1 MQPGQD
7 VLSSLLRAS
16 ARSWRLSDG
25 RGALSRGTASGAAT
39 RRGHALLSAP
49 QVGPHAAW
57 PAVSLLRFDDRLRVG
72 DGQVLELTP
81 AFTLTNRPNAAPSLA
96 ARAGSLASCES
107 FAETPWPR
115 WRFRGPGWLLE
126 REFRLI
132 EDHPALLASWRLLE
146 GGPLQVHVAPLLVA
160 RSLEGLQ
167 AETPEFR
174 GAVTGIPGRVRCLT
188 VEGYAPLTLWHG
200 GAFMPARAWQR
211 GLAYPYDGRRDFDD
225 PDVGAW
231 TPGEDAFLPGWVQ
244 CPLAEPGAA
253 LHIVASPEE
262 HLFRTLASEQRLG
275 TPPVR
280 TLAECLAVLDLAE
293 GERRGKV
300 HDAALSG
307 AARTARQAAAAHA
320 SPAARAAAEDGG
332 EKPAKRAPEEAG
344 DKHAPAP
351 RAKAAEKT
359 AKPADPP
366 EVEPAHDPVP
376 AVGPLAARLHAALF
390 ERADRTSVLTNPT
403 RMLERGADALRV
415 AAGLVTLRAFGP
427 ARDIAR
433 GYLMYLD
440 EGLAPDVFDAGGYP
454 HYGSPEASLWLVHL
468 IDLIARRDGGSEAT
482 KSFLE
487 DGGYALL
494 EGVLHHL
501 RSGSRHGVRC
511 DNDGFLWFGEDDEAC
526 TRADL
531 NALWYHA
538 LAAMS
543 QLAKLAKRREN
554 AAFYMAWARE
564 LQRAYA
570 DRFWDEQG
578 SCLYDEVSA
587 DGPVRSLSP
596 SQLYAVALPPVLL
609 TPDLALR
616 LVDTITRE
624 LYDTR
629 GLRPRPGDGAP
640 DPAWLG
646 PWAAATLRS
655 HGRDRAA
662 AKRVRASLEHY
673 SRIGEADALELDAR
687 AAAELVRAW
696 VEEIDHGV
704 AGEPMEAA
712 PAKH

>member
-7 VLSSLLRAS
+7 VLSTLLRAS

-39 RRGHALLSAP
+39 RRAHALLSAP

-57 PAVSLLRFDDRLRVG
+57 PAVSLLRFDDRVRLA

-81 AFTLTNRPNAAPSLA
+81 AFMLAHKPSGAPSLT
-96 ARAGSLASCES
+96 ARAGSLANSET

-115 WRFRGPGWLLE
+115 WRFRGEGWLIE
-126 REFRLI
+126 REYRLI

-146 GGPLQVHVAPLLVA
+146 GGPLHIHVGPLLVA

-167 AETPEFR
+167 VETPEFR

-244 CPLAEPGAA
+244 CPLDKPGAA

-280 TLAECLAVLDLAE
+280 TLAECLAMLDLAE
-293 GERRGKV
+293 GERLAKV
-300 HDAALSG
+300 HDAALAG

-320 SPAARAAAEDGG
+320 SPAKRPVEDAPGKPAARARAA
-332 EKPAKRAPEEAG
+332 
-344 DKHAPAP
+344 
-351 RAKAAEKT
+351 KAAAE
-359 AKPADPP
+359 A
-366 EVEPAHDPVP
+366 VEPLEPEPPPDVVP
-376 AVGPLAARLHAALF
+376 FVGALAARLHGALF
-390 ERADRTSVLTNPT
+390 ERADRTAVLTNPA
-403 RMLERGADALRV
+403 RLLERGPDALRV

-440 EGLAPDVFDAGGYP
+440 EGLAPEAFDAGGYP
-454 HYGSPEASLWLVHL
+454 HYGSPESSLWLVHL
-468 IDLIARRDGGSEAT
+468 VDLIARRDGGSEAT
-482 KSFLE
+482 QAFLE
-487 DGGYALL
+487 DGAYAML
-494 EGVLHHL
+494 EGVLQHL

-511 DNDGFLWFGEDDEAC
+511 DADGFLWYGEDEEAS

-538 LAAMS
+538 LAGMS
-543 QLAKLAKRREN
+543 QLAKLMKRREN
-554 AAFYMAWARE
+554 SAFYMAWARE

-578 SCLYDEVSA
+578 SCLYDEVA
-587 DGPVRSLSP
+587 AAGPLRSLSP

-616 LVDTITRE
+616 LVDTVTRE

-629 GLRPRPGDGAP
+629 GLKPRPGDGAP
-640 DPAWLG
+640 DPEWLG

-655 HGRDRAA
+655 HGRDRTA
-662 AKRVRASLEHY
+662 AKRVRAALEHY
-673 SRIGEADALELDAR
+673 ARIGEADALELDAR
-687 AAAELVRAW
+687 AASELVRAW
-696 VEEIDHGV
+696 VEEIDHSAASSPAESV
-704 AGEPMEAA
+704 ASKG
-712 PAKH
+712 

>member
-7 VLSSLLRAS
+7 VLPSLLRAS

-39 RRGHALLSAP
+39 RRAHALLSAP

-57 PAVSLLRFDDRLRVG
+57 PAVSLLRFDDRVRLA

-81 AFTLTNRPNAAPSLA
+81 AFMLAHRPSGAPSLT
-96 ARAGSLASCES
+96 ARAGAFASCES

-115 WRFRGPGWLLE
+115 WRYRGEGWLIE
-126 REFRLI
+126 REYRLI

-174 GAVTGIPGRVRCLT
+174 GAVTGIPGRVRCST

-211 GLAYPYDGRRDFDD
+211 GIAYPYDGHRDMDD

-231 TPGEDAFLPGWVQ
+231 TPGEDAFLPGWLQ

-262 HLFRTLASEQRLG
+262 HLFRTLATEQRLG

-300 HDAALSG
+300 YDAALAG
-307 AARTARQAAAAHA
+307 ATKTARQAAAAHA
-320 SPAARAAAEDGG
+320 APKPADDAPAAAAPPKPGAKAAGAAAEARD
-332 EKPAKRAPEEAG
+332 
-344 DKHAPAP
+344 
-351 RAKAAEKT
+351 
-359 AKPADPP
+359 P
-366 EVEPAHDPVP
+366 EVAADGVL
-376 AVGPLAARLHAALF
+376 AVGPLAARLNAALY
-390 ERADRTSVLTNPT
+390 ERADRTSVLTNPA
-403 RMLERGADALRV
+403 RMLERGPDALRV

-440 EGLAPDVFDAGGYP
+440 EGLAPEVFDAGGYP

-468 IDLIARRDGGSEAT
+468 VDLLARRDGSSDAT
-482 KSFLE
+482 KAFLQ
-487 DGGYALL
+487 DGAYAML
-494 EGVLHHL
+494 EGVLHHM

-511 DNDGFLWFGEDDEAC
+511 DNDGFLWAGEDEEAT

-543 QLAKLAKRREN
+543 QLAKAARRREN

-570 DRFWDEQG
+570 ERFWDEQSG
-578 SCLYDEVSA
+578 CLYDEVSA
-587 DGPVRSLSP
+587 DGRLRALSP
-596 SQLYAVALPPVLL
+596 SQLYAVSLPPMLL
-609 TPDLALR
+609 PPDLALR
-616 LVDTITRE
+616 LVDTVTRE
-624 LYDTR
+624 LFDPR

-640 DPAWLG
+640 EPAWLG
-646 PWAAATLRS
+646 PWAAAVLRS
-655 HGRDRAA
+655 HGRDPRARQ
-662 AKRVRASLEHY
+662 RVRAVLEHY
-673 SRIGEADALELDAR
+673 AVLGEADAMELDAR
-687 AAAELVRAW
+687 GAADLLRAW

-712 PAKH
+712 APAKH

>member
-57 PAVSLLRFDDRLRVG
+57 PAVSLLRFDDRLRLA
-72 DGQVLELTP
+72 DGQVMELTP
-81 AFTLTNRPNAAPSLA
+81 AFMLAAKPGAPPALT
-96 ARAGSLASCES
+96 ARAGSIASVEN
-107 FAETPWPR
+107 FIETPWPR

-126 REFRLI
+126 REYRLI

-146 GGPLQVHVAPLLVA
+146 GGPLQIHVGPLLVA

-174 GAVTGIPGRVRCLT
+174 GAVTGIPGRVRCLS

-211 GLAYPYDGRRDFDD
+211 GLAYPYDGHRDMND

-244 CPLAEPGAA
+244 CPLAEPGTA

-293 GERRGKV
+293 GERRGRV
-300 HDAALSG
+300 HAAALAG
-307 AARTARQAAAAHA
+307 AEHTARLAAAAHA
-320 SPAARAAAEDGG
+320 A
-332 EKPAKRAPEEAG
+332 PAKKTEPAPEDASP
-344 DKHAPAP
+344 DRHAPPA
-351 RAKAAEKT
+351 RAKAAKSAAAQEQIDLE
-359 AKPADPP
+359 ASSAELPF
-366 EVEPAHDPVP
+366 
-376 AVGPLAARLHAALF
+376 VGALAARLHGSLF
-390 ERADRTSVLTNPT
+390 ERADRTSVLTQPA
-403 RMLERGADALRV
+403 RMLERGPDALRV
-415 AAGLVTLRAFGP
+415 AAGLVTLREFGR
-427 ARDIAR
+427 ARDLAR

-440 EGLAPDVFDAGGYP
+440 EGLAPESFDAGGYP
-454 HYGSPEASLWLVHL
+454 HYGGPEASLWLVNL
-468 IDLIARRDGGSEAT
+468 VDLIARRDGGSEAT
-482 KSFLE
+482 QSFLA
-487 DGGYALL
+487 DGAYAML
-494 EGVLHHL
+494 EGVLHHM
-501 RSGSRHGVRC
+501 RSGSRNGVHC
-511 DNDGFLWFGEDDEAC
+511 DSDGFLWAGEDEEAS

-564 LQRAYA
+564 LQRAFA
-570 DRFWDEQG
+570 DRFWDEKS
-578 SCLYDEVSA
+578 SCLYDEVTP
-587 DGPVRSLSP
+587 DGPIRSLSP
-596 SQLYAVALPPVLL
+596 SQLYAVSLPPMLL

-616 LVDTITRE
+616 LVDTVTLE
-624 LYDTR
+624 LYDVR
-629 GLRPRPGDGAP
+629 GLKSCPGDGAP
-640 DPAWLG
+640 DPIWLG
-646 PWAAATLRS
+646 PWAAATLRA
-655 HGRDRAA
+655 HGRDRLAC
-662 AKRVRASLEHY
+662 KRVRAALERYAH
-673 SRIGEADALELDAR
+673 SGEGDALELDAR

-704 AGEPMEAA
+704 ASEPEKEVARESR
-712 PAKH
+712 PARAG

>member
-7 VLSSLLRAS
+7 VLPSLLRAS

-39 RRGHALLSAP
+39 RRAHALLSAP
-49 QVGPHAAW
+49 QVGPHVAW
-57 PAVSLLRFDDRLRVG
+57 PAVSLLRFDDRVRLP
-72 DGQVLELTP
+72 DAQVLELTP
-81 AFTLTNRPNAAPSLA
+81 TFVLTHRPGSSPALTARPGAF
-96 ARAGSLASCES
+96 ASCES

-115 WRFRGPGWLLE
+115 WRYRGEGWLIE
-126 REFRLI
+126 REYRLI

-146 GGPLQVHVAPLLVA
+146 GGPLQIHVAPLLVA

-211 GLAYPYDGRRDFDD
+211 GIAYPYDGRRDLND

-262 HLFRTLASEQRLG
+262 HLFRTLATEQRLG

-280 TLAECLAVLDLAE
+280 TLAECLAMLDLAE

-300 HDAALSG
+300 HDLALAG

-320 SPAARAAAEDGG
+320 A
-332 EKPAKRAPEEAG
+332 
-344 DKHAPAP
+344 
-351 RAKAAEKT
+351 
-359 AKPADPP
+359 PADPAPEDSAAKSTKAAARGP
-366 EVEPAHDPVP
+366 EVAGSEVAKAEAARPEAVHDGVP
-376 AVGPLAARLHAALF
+376 AVGALAARLHGALF
-390 ERADRTSVLTNPT
+390 ERADRTSVLTHPA
-403 RMLERGADALRV
+403 RMLERGPDALRV

-440 EGLAPDVFDAGGYP
+440 EGLAPTSFDAGGYP
-454 HYGSPEASLWLVHL
+454 HYESPEASLWLVHVV
-468 IDLIARRDGGSEAT
+468 DLIARRDGNSEAT
-482 KSFLE
+482 KAFLE
-487 DGGYALL
+487 DGAYALL

-501 RSGSRHGVRC
+501 RSGSRYGVRC
-511 DNDGFLWFGEDDEAC
+511 DNDGFLWAGEDEDAS

-543 QLAKLAKRREN
+543 QLAKLAKRRES

-570 DRFWDEQG
+570 DRFWNEQG
-578 SCLYDEVSA
+578 SCLYDEVTA
-587 DGPVRSLSP
+587 EGPLKALSP
-596 SQLYAVALPPVLL
+596 SQLYAVSLPPMLL

-616 LVDTITRE
+616 LVDTVTRE
-624 LYDTR
+624 LFDAR
-629 GLRPRPGDGAP
+629 GLKPRPGDGTP

-655 HGRDRAA
+655 HGRDRRVSR
-662 AKRVRASLEHY
+662 RVRAVLEHY
-673 SRIGEADALELDAR
+673 ARIGEADALELDAR
-687 AAAELVRAW
+687 AAAELVRVW
-696 VEEIDHGV
+696 VEEVDHGV

-712 PAKH
+712 TRLD

>member
-39 RRGHALLSAP
+39 RRAHALLAAP

-57 PAVSLLRFDDRLRVG
+57 PAVSLLRFDDRVRLA

-81 AFTLTNRPNAAPSLA
+81 AFMLSSKPGATPALT
-96 ARAGSLASCES
+96 ARAGSLAHGES

-115 WRFRGPGWLLE
+115 WRFRGEGWLLE
-126 REFRLI
+126 REYRLI

-174 GAVTGIPGRVRCLT
+174 GAVTGVPGRVRCLT
-188 VEGYAPLTLWHG
+188 VEGYSPLTLWHG

-211 GLAYPYDGRRDFDD
+211 GLAYPYDGVHDLDD
-225 PDVGAW
+225 PDVGGW
-231 TPGEDAFLPGWVQ
+231 ISGEDAFLPGWVQ
-244 CPLAEPGAA
+244 CALAEPGAA

-300 HDAALSG
+300 HDAALAG
-307 AARTARQAAAAHA
+307 AARTLRQAAAAHA
-320 SPAARAAAEDGG
+320 GPSKTVE
-332 EKPAKRAPEEAG
+332 EPAKASAR
-344 DKHAPAP
+344 KS
-351 RAKAAEKT
+351 AKATEA
-359 AKPADPP
+359 
-366 EVEPAHDPVP
+366 VEPMEPEAPPDVVP
-376 AVGPLAARLHAALF
+376 AVGALAARLHGALY
-390 ERADRTSVLTNPT
+390 EHADRTGVLTNPA
-403 RMLERGADALRV
+403 RMLERGPDALRV

-440 EGLAPDVFDAGGYP
+440 EGLAPASFDAGGYP
-454 HYGSPEASLWLVHL
+454 HYGSPESSLWLVHL
-468 IDLIARRDGGSEAT
+468 VDLIARRDSGSEAT
-482 KSFLE
+482 KAFLE

-501 RSGSRHGVRC
+501 RSGSRNGVRC
-511 DNDGFLWFGEDDEAC
+511 DPDGFLWYGEDEDAS

-543 QLAKLAKRREN
+543 QLAKLMKRREN

-570 DRFWDEQG
+570 DRFWDEKR
-578 SCLYDEVSA
+578 SCLYDEVTA
-587 DGPVRSLSP
+587 AGPLRSLSP

-609 TPDLALR
+609 TSDLALR
-616 LVDTITRE
+616 LVDTVTRE

-646 PWAAATLRS
+646 PWAAAALRS

-662 AKRVRASLEHY
+662 AKRVRAALEHY
-673 SRIGEADALELDAR
+673 AAIGEGDAIELDAR

-696 VEEIDHGV
+696 VEEIDHAV
-704 AGEPMEAA
+704 
-712 PAKH
+712 PASAETAVSKR

>member
-39 RRGHALLSAP
+39 RRAHALLAAP

-57 PAVSLLRFDDRLRVG
+57 PAVSLLRFDDRLRHS
-72 DGQVLELTP
+72 DGQVMEMTP
-81 AFTLTNRPNAAPSLA
+81 AFMLAHRPNGALSLT
-96 ARAGSLASCES
+96 ARAGSLASCEA

-115 WRFRGPGWLLE
+115 WRFRGPGWLIE
-126 REFRLI
+126 REYRLI

-188 VEGYAPLTLWHG
+188 VEGYAPITLWHG

-211 GLAYPYDGRRDFDD
+211 GLAYPYDGRRDLDD
-225 PDVGAW
+225 PDVGTW

-253 LHIVASPEE
+253 LHIVVSPEE

-300 HDAALSG
+300 HDAALAG

-320 SPAARAAAEDGG
+320 A
-332 EKPAKRAPEEAG
+332 PAKRPPEEAAT

-351 RAKAAEKT
+351 RARSAKAAAT
-359 AKPADPP
+359 DDVP
-366 EVEPAHDPVP
+366 EAEPAYDPVP

-390 ERADRTSVLTNPT
+390 ERADRTSVLTNPA
-403 RMLERGADALRV
+403 RMLERGPDALRV

-440 EGLAPDVFDAGGYP
+440 EGLAPETFDAGGYP

-468 IDLIARRDGGSEAT
+468 VDLIARRDSGSEAT
-482 KSFLE
+482 RSFLE
-487 DGGYALL
+487 DGGYAML

-511 DNDGFLWFGEDDEAC
+511 DGDGFLWAGEDEEAS

-587 DGPVRSLSP
+587 AGPVRALSP

-616 LVDTITRE
+616 LVDTVTRE

-629 GLRPRPGDGAP
+629 GLRPRPGDGTP
-640 DPAWLG
+640 DPVWLG

-655 HGRDRAA
+655 HGRDRAVA
-662 AKRVRASLEHY
+662 RRVRAALEHY
-673 SRIGEADALELDAR
+673 ARIGEADALELDAR
-687 AAAELVRAW
+687 AAAELVRVW
-696 VEEIDHGV
+696 VEEVDHGV
-704 AGEPMEAA
+704 IGEPLEAE
-712 PAKH
+712 PAKR

>member
-7 VLSSLLRAS
+7 VLVSLLGAS

-25 RGALSRGTASGAAT
+25 LGALSRGTASGAAT
-39 RRGHALLSAP
+39 RRAHALLSAP

-57 PAVSLLRFDDRLRVG
+57 PAVSLLRFDDRTRLA

-81 AFTLTNRPNAAPSLA
+81 AFMLAHKPNGAPALT
-96 ARAGSLASCES
+96 ARAGSLAHCES

-115 WRFRGPGWLLE
+115 WRFRGEGWLLE
-126 REFRLI
+126 REYRLI

-146 GGPLQVHVAPLLVA
+146 GGPLHIHVGPLLVA

-174 GAVTGIPGRVRCLT
+174 GAVTGIPGRVRCST

-211 GLAYPYDGRRDFDD
+211 GIAYPYDGRRDVDD

-244 CPLAEPGAA
+244 CPLNEPGAA

-293 GERRGKV
+293 GERLGKV
-300 HDAALSG
+300 HDGALAG
-307 AARTARQAAAAHA
+307 AARTLRQAAAAHA
-320 SPAARAAAEDGG
+320 A
-332 EKPAKRAPEEAG
+332 PAKKTDEAEPPS
-344 DKHAPAP
+344 A
-351 RAKAAEKT
+351 RAKAAE
-359 AKPADPP
+359 AAAAVEPLDPEPPAD
-366 EVEPAHDPVP
+366 VVL
-376 AVGPLAARLHAALF
+376 AVGPLAARLHGALF
-390 ERADRTSVLTNPT
+390 DRADRTAVLTNPA
-403 RMLERGADALRV
+403 RMLERGPDALRV

-433 GYLMYLD
+433 GYLTYLD
-440 EGLAPDVFDAGGYP
+440 EGLAPESFDAGGYP
-454 HYGSPEASLWLVHL
+454 HYGSPETSLWLVHL
-468 IDLIARRDGGSEAT
+468 VDLIARRDSGSEAT
-482 KSFLE
+482 QAFLE
-487 DGGYALL
+487 DGAYAML
-494 EGVLHHL
+494 EGVLHHM
-501 RSGSRHGVRC
+501 RSGSRNGVRC
-511 DNDGFLWFGEDDEAC
+511 DAAGFLWWGEGEEAS
-526 TRADL
+526 TSADL

-543 QLAKLAKRREN
+543 QLAKLMKRREN

-570 DRFWDEQG
+570 DRFWDEAC
-578 SCLYDEVSA
+578 SCLYDEVTA
-587 DGPVRSLSP
+587 EGPIRSLSP
-596 SQLYAVALPPVLL
+596 SQLHAVSLPPVLL

-616 LVDTITRE
+616 LVDTVTRE

-655 HGRDRAA
+655 HGRDRAT
-662 AKRVRASLEHY
+662 AKRVRAALEHY
-673 SRIGEADALELDAR
+673 ARIGEADALELDAR
-687 AAAELVRAW
+687 AAAELVRTW

-704 AGEPMEAA
+704 ATESAEAA
-712 PAKH
+712 TAKR

>member
-7 VLSSLLRAS
+7 VLRSLLRAS

-39 RRGHALLSAP
+39 RRAHALLSAP

-57 PAVSLLRFDDRLRVG
+57 PAVSLLRFDDRVRLA

-81 AFTLTNRPNAAPSLA
+81 AFMLAQRPGSTPALT

-115 WRFRGPGWLLE
+115 WRFRGEGWLLE
-126 REFRLI
+126 REYRLI

-146 GGPLQVHVAPLLVA
+146 GGPVQVHVAPLLVA

-211 GLAYPYDGRRDFDD
+211 GMAYPFDGQRDFDD

-244 CPLAEPGAA
+244 CPLGEPGVA

-300 HDAALSG
+300 HDTALTG

-320 SPAARAAAEDGG
+320 A
-332 EKPAKRAPEEAG
+332 PAKRAAAVDGSEKPGA
-344 DKHAPAP
+344 
-351 RAKAAEKT
+351 RAKVSKATAEARAASE
-359 AKPADPP
+359 AVEPLEPEPPAD
-366 EVEPAHDPVP
+366 VVP
-376 AVGPLAARLHAALF
+376 AVGALAARLHGALF
-390 ERADRTSVLTNPT
+390 ERADRTSVLTNPA

-440 EGLAPDVFDAGGYP
+440 EGLAPEAFDAGGYP

-468 IDLIARRDGGSEAT
+468 VDLVARRDGGSEAT

-487 DGGYALL
+487 DGAYAML

-511 DNDGFLWFGEDDEAC
+511 DSHGFLWAGEDEEAS

-543 QLAKLAKRREN
+543 QLAKMMKRREN

-570 DRFWDEQG
+570 ERFWDEEC
-578 SCLYDEVSA
+578 SCLYDEVTVS
-587 DGPVRSLSP
+587 GPIRSLSP

-616 LVDTITRE
+616 LVDTVTRE
-624 LYDTR
+624 LFDAR

-640 DPAWLG
+640 DPVWLG

-655 HGRDRAA
+655 HGRDRVASR
-662 AKRVRASLEHY
+662 RVRAALEHY
-673 SRIGEADALELDAR
+673 ALAGDGDAVELDAR
-687 AAAELVRAW
+687 AAAELVRTW
-696 VEEIDHGV
+696 VEEIDHG
-704 AGEPMEAA
+704 AAAEPMETAQ
-712 PAKH
+712 AKD

>member
-7 VLSSLLRAS
+7 VLPSLLRAS

-39 RRGHALLSAP
+39 RRAHALLSAP
-49 QVGPHAAW
+49 QVGPHVAW
-57 PAVSLLRFDDRLRVG
+57 PAVSLLRFDDRARLA

-81 AFTLTNRPNAAPSLA
+81 AFMLAHRPAGALMLT

-115 WRFRGPGWLLE
+115 WRFRGEGWLLE
-126 REFRLI
+126 REYRLI
-132 EDHPALLASWRLLE
+132 EDHPALLATWRLLE
-146 GGPLQVHVAPLLVA
+146 GGPLHVHVAPLLVA

-167 AETPEFR
+167 SETPEFR

-188 VEGYAPLTLWHG
+188 VEGYSPLTIWHG

-211 GLAYPYDGRRDFDD
+211 GLAYPYDGRHDLDD
-225 PDVGAW
+225 PDVGEW

-244 CPLAEPGAA
+244 CPLGEPGAA

-300 HDAALSG
+300 HDAALAG
-307 AARTARQAAAAHA
+307 AARTTRQAAAAHSSA
-320 SPAARAAAEDGG
+320 ATKARTDDGPARPGA
-332 EKPAKRAPEEAG
+332 
-344 DKHAPAP
+344 
-351 RAKAAEKT
+351 RAKAAKAAAGQATEPREPEP
-359 AKPADPP
+359 PAD
-366 EVEPAHDPVP
+366 VVP
-376 AVGPLAARLHAALF
+376 AVGALAARLHAALF
-390 ERADRTSVLTNPT
+390 ERADRTSVLTNPA
-403 RMLERGADALRV
+403 RMLERGPDALRV

-440 EGLAPDVFDAGGYP
+440 EGLAPESFDAGGYP

-468 IDLIARRDGGSEAT
+468 VDLIARRDSGSEAT
-482 KSFLE
+482 QSFLD
-487 DGGYALL
+487 DGGYAML

-511 DNDGFLWFGEDDEAC
+511 DSDGFLWSGEDEEAC

-570 DRFWDEQG
+570 DRFWDERC
-578 SCLYDEVSA
+578 SCLYDVVTAE
-587 DGPVRSLSP
+587 GPVRSLSP
-596 SQLYAVALPPVLL
+596 SQLYAVSLPPVLL

-616 LVDTITRE
+616 LVDTVTRE
-624 LYDTR
+624 LFEAR

-640 DPAWLG
+640 DPVWLG

-662 AKRVRASLEHY
+662 AKRVRAVLEHY
-673 SRIGEADALELDAR
+673 AMIGEADAVELDAR
-687 AAAELVRAW
+687 AAAELVRTW
-696 VEEIDHGV
+696 VEEIDHGA
-704 AGEPMEAA
+704 AGEPMEAE
-712 PAKH
+712 PAKR

>member
-7 VLSSLLRAS
+7 VLPSLLRAS

-39 RRGHALLSAP
+39 RRAHALLAAP
-49 QVGPHAAW
+49 QAGPHAAW
-57 PAVSLLRFDDRLRVG
+57 PAVSLLRFDDRVRLAEG
-72 DGQVLELTP
+72 GQVLELTP
-81 AFTLTNRPNAAPSLA
+81 AFMLAQRPGSTPVLT

-115 WRFRGPGWLLE
+115 WRFRGDGWLLE
-126 REFRLI
+126 REYRLI

-146 GGPLQVHVAPLLVA
+146 GGPLQIHVAPLLVA

-211 GLAYPYDGRRDFDD
+211 GLAYPYDGQHDLDD
-225 PDVGAW
+225 PDAGAA

-244 CPLAEPGAA
+244 CPLPEPGVA

-275 TPPVR
+275 TPPVQ

-300 HDAALSG
+300 HDTSLAG

-320 SPAARAAAEDGG
+320 G
-332 EKPAKRAPEEAG
+332 PAKRAAAADAPE
-344 DKHAPAP
+344 KPAV
-351 RAKAAEKT
+351 RAKASPPPVATAEVAT
-359 AKPADPP
+359 IGDAVEPMEPEPPAD
-366 EVEPAHDPVP
+366 VVP
-376 AVGPLAARLHAALF
+376 AVGALAARLHGALF
-390 ERADRTSVLTNPT
+390 ERADRTSVLTNPA
-403 RMLERGADALRV
+403 RMLERGPDALRV

-440 EGLAPDVFDAGGYP
+440 EGLAPEAFDGGGYP

-468 IDLIARRDGGSEAT
+468 VDLIARRDGGSEAT
-482 KSFLE
+482 KAFLE
-487 DGGYALL
+487 DGAYAML

-511 DNDGFLWFGEDDEAC
+511 DADGFLWHGEDEEAC

-543 QLAKLAKRREN
+543 QLAKLMKRREN

-578 SCLYDEVSA
+578 SCLYDEVA
-587 DGPVRSLSP
+587 AEGPLRSLSP

-616 LVDTITRE
+616 LVDTVTRE
-624 LYDTR
+624 LFDAR

-640 DPAWLG
+640 DPVWLG

-655 HGRDRAA
+655 HGRDRMAGR
-662 AKRVRASLEHY
+662 RVRAALEQY
-673 SRIGEADALELDAR
+673 ARIGEADALELDAR
-687 AAAELVRAW
+687 AAAELVRTW
-696 VEEIDHGV
+696 VEEIDH
-704 AGEPMEAA
+704 AAPSAAMEAA
-712 PAKH
+712 HAKD

>member
-39 RRGHALLSAP
+39 RRAHALLSAP

-57 PAVSLLRFDDRLRVG
+57 PAVSLLRFDDRARLS

-81 AFTLTNRPNAAPSLA
+81 AFMLASRPGTTPSLT
-96 ARAGSLASCES
+96 ARAGGPAACES
-107 FAETPWPR
+107 FVETPWPR

-126 REFRLI
+126 REYRLI

-211 GLAYPYDGRRDFDD
+211 GLAYPYDATDLDLED
-225 PDVGAW
+225 PDTGGW

-253 LHIVASPEE
+253 LHLVASPEE

-293 GERRGKV
+293 GERRGKA
-300 HDAALSG
+300 HDASLAG

-320 SPAARAAAEDGG
+320 NASAGASAKAGGEAHEKPGAGESARAA
-332 EKPAKRAPEEAG
+332 
-344 DKHAPAP
+344 
-351 RAKAAEKT
+351 
-359 AKPADPP
+359 
-366 EVEPAHDPVP
+366 P
-376 AVGPLAARLHAALF
+376 AVGSLAARLHASLF
-390 ERADRTSVLTNPT
+390 ERADRTSVLTHPA
-403 RMLERGADALRV
+403 RVVERGPDALRV

-440 EGLAPDVFDAGGYP
+440 EGLAPASFDAGGYP

-468 IDLIARRDGGSEAT
+468 VDLLARRDAGSEAT
-482 KSFLE
+482 KSFLA
-487 DGGYALL
+487 DGAYAML

-501 RSGSRHGVRC
+501 RSGARHGVHC
-511 DNDGFLWFGEDDEAC
+511 DADGFLW
-526 TRADL
+526 
-531 NALWYHA
+531 
-538 LAAMS
+538 
-543 QLAKLAKRREN
+543 
-554 AAFYMAWARE
+554 
-564 LQRAYA
+564 
-570 DRFWDEQG
+570 
-578 SCLYDEVSA
+578 SC
-587 DGPVRSLSP
+587 SP
-596 SQLYAVALPPVLL
+596 P
-609 TPDLALR
+609 R
-616 LVDTITRE
+616 
-624 LYDTR
+624 
-629 GLRPRPGDGAP
+629 LRPTTGSRPR
-640 DPAWLG
+640 
-646 PWAAATLRS
+646 RS
-655 HGRDRAA
+655 ARRA
-662 AKRVRASLEHY
+662 
-673 SRIGEADALELDAR
+673 GEAPRER
-687 AAAELVRAW
+687 
-696 VEEIDHGV
+696 GV
-704 AGEPMEAA
+704 L
-712 PAKH
+712 H

>member
-39 RRGHALLSAP
+39 RRAHALLAAP
-49 QVGPHAAW
+49 GVGPHAAW
-57 PAVSLLRFDDRLRVG
+57 PAVSLLRFDDRARPP

-81 AFTLTNRPNAAPSLA
+81 AFMLSARPAAPPALT
-96 ARAGSLASCES
+96 ARAGSLGSCES
-107 FAETPWPR
+107 FLETPWPR
-115 WRFRGPGWLLE
+115 WRFRGQGWLLE

-146 GGPLQVHVAPLLVA
+146 GGPIQVHVAPLLVA

-174 GAVTGIPGRVRCLT
+174 GAVTGIPGRVRCST

-211 GLAYPYDGRRDFDD
+211 GLAYPYDGRRDLDD

-244 CPLAEPGAA
+244 CPLNEPGAA

-293 GERRGKV
+293 GERRATV
-300 HDAALSG
+300 HDAALAG
-307 AARTARQAAAAHA
+307 AARTARQAALAHA
-320 SPAARAAAEDGG
+320 GPLKRSAEDAP
-332 EKPAKRAPEEAG
+332 EKPASRS
-344 DKHAPAP
+344 
-351 RAKAAEKT
+351 RSAKAAAVAQEPLEMEP
-359 AKPADPP
+359 PADQ
-366 EVEPAHDPVP
+366 VP
-376 AVGPLAARLHAALF
+376 GVGVLAARLHASLF
-390 ERADRTSVLTNPT
+390 ERADRTSVLTQPA
-403 RMLERGADALRV
+403 RMVERGPDALRV
-415 AAGLVTLRAFGP
+415 AAGLVTLREFGK

-440 EGLAPDVFDAGGYP
+440 EGLAPESFDGGGYP
-454 HYGSPEASLWLVHL
+454 HYEGPEASLWLVNL
-468 IDLIARRDGGSEAT
+468 VDLIARRDGGSEAT
-482 KSFLE
+482 RSFLA
-487 DGGYALL
+487 DGAYSML

-501 RSGSRHGVRC
+501 RSGSRHGVKC
-511 DNDGFLWFGEDDEAC
+511 DPDGFLWSGEDEEAS

-564 LQRAYA
+564 LQRAFA

-578 SCLYDEVSA
+578 SCLYDEVTA
-587 DGPVRSLSP
+587 EGPIRSLSP
-596 SQLYAVALPPVLL
+596 SQLYAVSLPPVLL

-616 LVDTITRE
+616 LMGTVTRE
-624 LYDTR
+624 LYDAR
-629 GLRPRPGDGAP
+629 GLKPRPGDGAP
-640 DPAWLG
+640 DPIWLG

-655 HGRDRAA
+655 HGRDRTAA
-662 AKRVRASLEHY
+662 RRVRAALEHY
-673 SRIGEADALELDAR
+673 ALIGEADAVELDAR
-687 AAAELVRAW
+687 AAAELVRTW

-704 AGEPMEAA
+704 AGEPIEAA
-712 PAKH
+712 VQSKH

>member
-1 MQPGQD
+1 
-7 VLSSLLRAS
+7 
-16 ARSWRLSDG
+16 
-25 RGALSRGTASGAAT
+25 
-39 RRGHALLSAP
+39 
-49 QVGPHAAW
+49 VGPHAAW
-57 PAVSLLRFDDRLRVG
+57 PAVSLLRFDDRARLG

-81 AFTLTNRPNAAPSLA
+81 AFILTHRTTGAPTLT

-115 WRFRGPGWLLE
+115 WRFRGEGWLLE
-126 REFRLI
+126 REYRLI
-132 EDHPALLASWRLLE
+132 EDHPALLATWRLLE
-146 GGPLQVHVAPLLVA
+146 GGPLHVHVAPLLVA

-188 VEGYAPLTLWHG
+188 VEGYSPLTLWHG

-211 GLAYPYDGRRDFDD
+211 GLAYPFDGHRDFDD
-225 PDVGAW
+225 PDVGEW

-300 HDAALSG
+300 HDAALAG
-307 AARTARQAAAAHA
+307 AARTLRQAAAAHA
-320 SPAARAAAEDGG
+320 GPRKNVDDAAAKPGARAKSAKAAAAEAV
-332 EKPAKRAPEEAG
+332 EPLEPE
-344 DKHAPAP
+344 P
-351 RAKAAEKT
+351 
-359 AKPADPP
+359 PAD
-366 EVEPAHDPVP
+366 VVP
-376 AVGPLAARLHAALF
+376 AVGALAARLHGALF
-390 ERADRTSVLTNPT
+390 ERADRTSVLTNPA
-403 RMLERGADALRV
+403 RMLERGPDALRV

-440 EGLAPDVFDAGGYP
+440 EGLAPEVFDAGGYP

-468 IDLIARRDGGSEAT
+468 VDLIARRDSGSEAT
-482 KSFLE
+482 RSFLE
-487 DGGYALL
+487 DGAYAML

-511 DNDGFLWFGEDDEAC
+511 DSDGFLWSGEDEEAS
-526 TRADL
+526 TSADL

-543 QLAKLAKRREN
+543 QLAKMMKRREN

-570 DRFWDEQG
+570 ERFWDEQC
-578 SCLYDEVSA
+578 SCLYDEVTPE
-587 DGPVRSLSP
+587 GPVRSLSP

-616 LVDTITRE
+616 LVDTVTRE
-624 LYDTR
+624 LYDVR
-629 GLRPRPGDGAP
+629 GLRPRPGDDAP
-640 DPAWLG
+640 DPVWLG

-655 HGRDRAA
+655 HGRDRGAS
-662 AKRVRASLEHY
+662 KRVRAALEHY
-673 SRIGEADALELDAR
+673 ARIGEADAVELDAR
-687 AAAELVRAW
+687 AAAELVRTW

-704 AGEPMEAA
+704 PAEPAEIHAG
-712 PAKH
+712 KD

>member
-7 VLSSLLRAS
+7 VLASLLRAS

-39 RRGHALLSAP
+39 RRAHALLSAP

-57 PAVSLLRFDDRLRVG
+57 PAVSLLRFDDRARLA

-81 AFTLTNRPNAAPSLA
+81 AFMLTHRPNGAATLT

-167 AETPEFR
+167 VETPEFR

-211 GLAYPYDGRRDFDD
+211 GLAYPWDGRHDLDD

-300 HDAALSG
+300 HDAALAG

-320 SPAARAAAEDGG
+320 APGKRAADEAPERPAARTRSARAAAEAV
-332 EKPAKRAPEEAG
+332 EPLEPE
-344 DKHAPAP
+344 P
-351 RAKAAEKT
+351 
-359 AKPADPP
+359 PADI
-366 EVEPAHDPVP
+366 VP
-376 AVGPLAARLHAALF
+376 AVGALAARLHGALF
-390 ERADRTSVLTNPT
+390 ERADRTAVLTNPA
-403 RMLERGADALRV
+403 RMLARGADALRV

-440 EGLAPDVFDAGGYP
+440 EGLAPESFDAGGYP

-468 IDLIARRDGGSEAT
+468 VDLIARRDGGSEAT
-482 KSFLE
+482 QAFLE
-487 DGGYALL
+487 DGAYALL

-511 DNDGFLWFGEDDEAC
+511 DPDGFLWAGEDEEAS

-543 QLAKLAKRREN
+543 QLAKLMKRREN
-554 AAFYMAWARE
+554 SAFYMAWARE

-570 DRFWDEQG
+570 DRFWDEAG
-578 SCLYDEVSA
+578 SCLYDEVTA
-587 DGPVRSLSP
+587 AGPLRSLSP

-616 LVDTITRE
+616 LVDTVTRE

-629 GLRPRPGDGAP
+629 GLTPRPGDGAP
-640 DPAWLG
+640 DPVWLG

-655 HGRDRAA
+655 HGRDRAVCR
-662 AKRVRASLEHY
+662 RVRAALEHY
-673 SRIGEADALELDAR
+673 AVIGEGDAVELDAR
-687 AAAELVRAW
+687 AAAELVRTW
-696 VEEIDHGV
+696 VEEIDH
-704 AGEPMEAA
+704 EQ
-712 PAKH
+712 PAESLSRASTKD